1 MKYLDLEKCLS
12 MIDES
17 KIDRFNY
24 ANVYVGSSKNDI
36 CLLFEYSDRMDDDI
50 ELSRIT
56 SKETELTEEI
66 WKEYLAASALIEKKY
81 DVERI
86 IDDAGGYDSNE
97 IENKTPYDLK
107 EMTVTY
113 RMDVV
118 QQRRLQ
124 RLTDLLNEMGFG
136 YTINDTLQSMINAAL
151 PTDLD
156 NKLASYEAL
165 LL

>member
-1 MKYLDLEKCLS
+1 M
-12 MIDES
+12 
-17 KIDRFNY
+17 
-24 ANVYVGSSKNDI
+24 
-36 CLLFEYSDRMDDDI
+36 YSDRMDDDI